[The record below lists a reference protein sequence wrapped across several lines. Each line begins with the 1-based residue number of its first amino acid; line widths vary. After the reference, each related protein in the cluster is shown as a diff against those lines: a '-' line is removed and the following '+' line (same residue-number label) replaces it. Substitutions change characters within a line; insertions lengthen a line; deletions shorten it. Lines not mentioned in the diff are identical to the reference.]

1 MAVKQCCYDTALM
14 ALDFQI
20 KSIYSVIFI
29 PFSKAN
35 QDTEKYKG
43 WIQACS
49 RQNFD
54 ILSITKYTFVCS
66 AHFVQDQGHSDSFK
80 FILNHH
86 ISVTTAV

>member
-1 MAVKQCCYDTALM
+1 MILFWRSSNVAMILHLWLK
-14 ALDFQI
+14 I
-20 KSIYSVIFI
+20 SSVIFI

-54 ILSITKYTFVCS
+54 ILFITKYTYVCS

-86 ISVTTAV
+86 ISDTTAI

>member
-1 MAVKQCCYDTALM
+1 M

-54 ILSITKYTFVCS
+54 ILSIT
-66 AHFVQDQGHSDSFK
+66 
-80 FILNHH
+80 
-86 ISVTTAV
+86 